1 MAQIQERVRPPPSAH
16 SDGGGL
22 SDPGVQH
29 GEPKGRILFVP
40 GEKTGLK
47 KGQALSRFQS
57 PMEQSPGG
65 QNRSI
70 LRWPVA
76 QAETGI
82 VDSLR
87 LMTNPLALFARKA
100 PGVACLWGINR

>member
-1 MAQIQERVRPPPSAH
+1 MAQIQERARPHPSAH

-65 QNRSI
+65 QKI
-70 LRWPVA
+70 G
-76 QAETGI
+76 QY
-82 VDSLR
+82 
-87 LMTNPLALFARKA
+87 
-100 PGVACLWGINR
+100 